1 MLRPLWK
8 NLSFQG
14 RFGIATA
21 ETRSASP
28 GGRFTPSVTFLG
40 SDIKETV
47 FATRNCYP
55 VQSGETITT
64 LDQRLNQLIKRME
77 GIYFENGVLN

>member
-1 MLRPLWK
+1 
-8 NLSFQG
+8 
-14 RFGIATA
+14 
-21 ETRSASP
+21 
-28 GGRFTPSVTFLG
+28 LG

-77 GIYFENGVLN
+77 AIYFEKGVLN